1 MINVNELKKKYIN
14 KNWYNSNNEII
25 TLKDI
30 VEFKGIGLYKIAF
43 QKGFHEPIEY
53 LHDISEIELI
63 DFLCELKIKK
73 NMPEIETKPIK
84 KQSDLDTLKDILFV
98 TINDVIEE
106 SIDCSKAN
114 AISKVAQTILNLE
127 KLQIQ
132 KKTIIK

>member
-14 KNWYNSNNEII
+14 KNWYNENNKII

-30 VEFKGIGLYKIAF
+30 VEFKGIGLYKISF

-73 NMPEIETKPIK
+73 NMPETETKPIK
-84 KQSDLDTLKDILFV
+84 KQSDLETLKDILFV

-114 AISKVAQTILNLE
+114 TISKVAQTILNLE

>member
-1 MINVNELKKKYIN
+1 MINVNKLKKKYIN
-14 KNWYNSNNEII
+14 KNWYNLNNEII

-73 NMPEIETKPIK
+73 NMTEIETKPIK
-84 KQSDLDTLKDILFV
+84 KQSDLETLKDILFV

-114 AISKVAQTILNLE
+114 TISKVAQTILNLE

-132 KKTIIK
+132 KKNNN

>member
-1 MINVNELKKKYIN
+1 MINVKELKEKYIN

-43 QKGFHEPIEY
+43 QKGFHEPIKY

-84 KQSDLDTLKDILFV
+84 KQSDLETLKDILFV

-106 SIDCSKAN
+106 SINCSKAN
-114 AISKVAQTILNLE
+114 TISKVAQTILNLE

>member
-14 KNWYNSNNEII
+14 KNWYNENNEII

-30 VEFKGIGLYKIAF
+30 FEFKGIGLYKIAF

-84 KQSDLDTLKDILFV
+84 KQSDLETLKDILFV

-114 AISKVAQTILNLE
+114 TISKVAQTILNLE

-132 KKTIIK
+132 KKKQ

>member
-1 MINVNELKKKYIN
+1 MLNVNELKKKYVN
-14 KNWYNSNNEII
+14 KNWYNENNKII

-30 VEFKGIGLYKIAF
+30 VEFKGIGLYKISI
-43 QKGFHEPIEY
+43 QKGFNEPIEY

-63 DFLCELKIKK
+63 DFLSKLKIKK
-73 NMPEIETKPIK
+73 TMSEIETKTIK
-84 KQSDLDTLKDILFV
+84 KQSDLETLKDILFV

-114 AISKVAQTILNLE
+114 TISKVAQTILNLE

>member
-1 MINVNELKKKYIN
+1 MINVKQLKENYIN

-73 NMPEIETKPIK
+73 NMPETETKPIK
-84 KQSDLDTLKDILFV
+84 KQSDLETLKDILFV
-98 TINDVIEE
+98 TINDIIEE

-132 KKTIIK
+132 KKNNN